1 MSAGLRSIGAV
12 TAPTAVH
19 APDLAVQVLDSR
31 ATVPQRA
38 HSGDAGLDLS
48 ILDDVRIEPGARARV
63 GTGLAIAV
71 PEGYA
76 GFVVPR
82 SGLAARLG
90 LSIVN
95 TPGII
100 DAGYRGEL
108 QLLLLN
114 TDRTD
119 AIELDAGER
128 VAQLL
133 IVPVAL
139 SPVVVVDALPE
150 ASDARGTGGYGSTGT

>member
-1 MSAGLRSIGAV
+1 
-12 TAPTAVH
+12 
-19 APDLAVQVLDSR
+19 
-31 ATVPQRA
+31 
-38 HSGDAGLDLS
+38 
-48 ILDDVRIEPGARARV
+48 PGERARV
-63 GTGLAIAV
+63 GTGLAVAV
-71 PEGYA
+71 PAGHA

-90 LSIVN
+90 LSVVN

-114 TDRTD
+114 TDRD
-119 AIELDAGER
+119 ATIELAAGER

-133 IVPVAL
+133 IVPVAM
-139 SPVVVVDALPE
+139 SAVVTVDELP
-150 ASDARGTGGYGSTGT
+150 AADDARGAGGYGSTGTA

>member
-1 MSAGLRSIGAV
+1 M

-19 APDLAVQVLDSR
+19 APDLAVQVLDER
-31 ATVPQRA
+31 AVVPRRA
-38 HSGDAGLDLS
+38 HDGDAGLDVS
-48 ILDDVRIEPGARARV
+48 ILEAVTIAPGGRARV
-63 GTGLAIAV
+63 GTGLAVAV
-71 PEGYA
+71 PAGYA

-90 LSIVN
+90 LSIAN

-114 TDRTD
+114 TDRDT
-119 AIELDAGER
+119 AIELAPGER

-150 ASDARGTGGYGSTGT
+150 AGDARGTGGYGSTGT

>member
-1 MSAGLRSIGAV
+1 M

-19 APDLAVQVLDSR
+19 VPDLAVQVLDPR
-31 ATVPQRA
+31 AVVPQRA
-38 HSGDAGLDLS
+38 HGGDAGLDLS
-48 ILDDVRIEPGARARV
+48 ILDAVTIAPGDRARV
-63 GTGLAIAV
+63 GTGLAVAIPA
-71 PEGYA
+71 GYA

-90 LSIVN
+90 LSVVN

-114 TDRTD
+114 TDRDTPID
-119 AIELDAGER
+119 LAAGER

-139 SPVVVVDALPE
+139 SPVVVVDELPE
-150 ASDARGTGGYGSTGT
+150 AGDARGTGGYGSTGT

>member
-1 MSAGLRSIGAV
+1 M
-12 TAPTAVH
+12 TAPTASAATS
-19 APDLAVQVLDSR
+19 APDLAIKVLDER
-31 ATVPQRA
+31 AVVPQRA
-38 HSGDAGLDLS
+38 HAGDAGLDLS
-48 ILDDVRIEPGARARV
+48 ILEAVAIEPGSRARV

-71 PEGYA
+71 PSGYA

-90 LSIVN
+90 LSVVN

-114 TDRTD
+114 TDREQV
-119 AIELDAGER
+119 IELAAGER

-133 IVPVAL
+133 IMPVAL
-139 SPVVVVDALPE
+139 SAVVTVEELPDAG
-150 ASDARGTGGYGSTGT
+150 DARGAGGYGSTGS

>member
-1 MSAGLRSIGAV
+1 M
-12 TAPTAVH
+12 TAPAAAATADALH
-19 APDLAVQVLDSR
+19 VQPLDE
-31 ATVPQRA
+31 AAIVPQRA
-38 HSGDAGLDLS
+38 HGGDAGLDLS
-48 ILDDVRIEPGARARV
+48 LLESVRLAPGERQKAR
-63 GTGLAIAV
+63 TGIAV
-71 PEGYA
+71 AIPEGHA

-108 QLLLLN
+108 LVLLLN
-114 TDRTD
+114 TDREQT
-119 AIELDAGER
+119 IELTAGER

-133 IVPVAL
+133 VVPVAL
-139 SPVVVVDALPE
+139 PQVVVSDMLPE
-150 ASDARGTGGYGSTGT
+150 AGDARGTGGYGSTGT

>member
-1 MSAGLRSIGAV
+1 MAV
-12 TAPTAVH
+12 SAPTQTRQQ
-19 APDLAVQVLDSR
+19 APDLAVQVLDAR
-31 ATVPQRA
+31 AVVPQRA
-38 HSGDAGLDLS
+38 HGEDAGLDLS
-48 ILDDVRIEPGARARV
+48 ILEAVTIAPGGRAKV
-63 GTGLAIAV
+63 GTGLAVAV
-71 PEGYA
+71 PAGHA

-90 LSIVN
+90 LSVVN

-114 TDRTD
+114 TDRDTT
-119 AIELDAGER
+119 IELAAGER

-133 IVPVAL
+133 IVPIAL
-139 SPVVVVDALPE
+139 SPVVTVDELPP
-150 ASDARGTGGYGSTGT
+150 AGDARGTGGYGSTGS

>member
-1 MSAGLRSIGAV
+1 MS
-12 TAPTAVH
+12 APTAVH
-19 APDLAVQVLDSR
+19 APNLAVQVLDER
-31 ATVPQRA
+31 AVVPQRA
-38 HSGDAGLDLS
+38 HDGDAGLDLS
-48 ILDDVRIEPGARARV
+48 ILDAVTIAPGDRARV

-71 PEGYA
+71 PAGYA

-90 LSIVN
+90 LSVVN

-114 TDRTD
+114 TDRD
-119 AIELDAGER
+119 ATIELAPGER

-139 SPVVVVDALPE
+139 SPVVVVDELPE
-150 ASDARGTGGYGSTGT
+150 AGDARGTGGYGSTGT